1 MTVYEDLVVRNSD
14 DVSDF
19 SRGRIKESEIRQTTV
34 HFKVVLR
41 SAPATAG
48 AVKSDTSERCDDTG
62 AHRNVIT
69 RDVFERLGLRKKGEQ
84 MFKLAGGQS
93 AQMDVSSLMEII
105 WRDRRIE
112 MDAAIAPSGASNLF
126 SITAMELLDLMP
138 NPSKGCLVGVHGDE
152 YLNELE

>member
-1 MTVYEDLVVRNSD
+1 MTVYEDLVVRNAD

-19 SRGRIKESEIRQTTV
+19 RQGRIKESEVRQMTV
-34 HFKVVLR
+34 HFK
-41 SAPATAG
+41 A
-48 AVKSDTSERCDDTG
+48 DTG

-84 MFKLAGGQS
+84 MFRLADGQP
-93 AQMDVSSLMEII
+93 ARMDVSSQMELI
-105 WRDRRIE
+105 WHDRRIE
-112 MDAAIAPSGASNLF
+112 LDAAIAPTGANNLL
-126 SITAMELLDLMP
+126 SITAMQLLDIMP

>member
-1 MTVYEDLVVRNSD
+1 MTVYEDLVVRNLE
-14 DVSDF
+14 DVFDF
-19 SRGRIKESEIRQTTV
+19 NRGRIKESEVRQTTV
-34 HFKVVLR
+34 HFK
-41 SAPATAG
+41 A
-48 AVKSDTSERCDDTG
+48 DTG

-69 RDVFERLGLRKKGEQ
+69 RDVFERLGLCKEGEQ

-93 AQMDVSSLMEII
+93 AQMDVSSPMEII
-105 WRDRRIE
+105 WHDRRIV
-112 MDAAIAPSGASNLF
+112 MDAAIAPPGASNLF

>member
-1 MTVYEDLVVRNSD
+1 MTVYEDLVVRNSE

-19 SRGRIKESEIRQTTV
+19 SRGRIKESEVRQTTV
-34 HFKVVLR
+34 HFKV
-41 SAPATAG
+41 
-48 AVKSDTSERCDDTG
+48 DTG

-84 MFKLAGGQS
+84 TFKLAGGQP
-93 AQMDVSSLMEII
+93 ARMDVSGQMEII

-112 MDAAIAPSGASNLF
+112 LDAAIAPPGANNLL
-126 SITAMELLDLMP
+126 SITAMELLDIMP
-138 NPSKGCLVGVHGDE
+138 DPSKGCLVGIHGEE

>member
-19 SRGRIKESEIRQTTV
+19 SRGRIKESEVRQTTV
-34 HFKVVLR
+34 HFKV
-41 SAPATAG
+41 
-48 AVKSDTSERCDDTG
+48 DTG

-84 MFKLAGGQS
+84 TFKLAGGQP
-93 AQMDVSSLMEII
+93 ARMDVSGQMEII

-112 MDAAIAPSGASNLF
+112 LDAAIAPPGANNLL
-126 SITAMELLDLMP
+126 SITAMELLDIMP
-138 NPSKGCLVGVHGDE
+138 DPSKGCLVGIHGDE

>member
-1 MTVYEDLVVRNSD
+1 MTVYEDLVVRNLE
-14 DVSDF
+14 DVFDF
-19 SRGRIKESEIRQTTV
+19 NRGRIKESEVRQTIV
-34 HFKVVLR
+34 HFK
-41 SAPATAG
+41 A
-48 AVKSDTSERCDDTG
+48 DTG

-93 AQMDVSSLMEII
+93 AKMDVSSPMEII
-105 WRDRRIE
+105 WHDRRIE
-112 MDAAIAPSGASNLF
+112 MDAAIAPPGASNLF

>member
-1 MTVYEDLVVRNSD
+1 MAKKSEPQEATMTVYEDLVVRNAE

-19 SRGRIKESEIRQTTV
+19 TRGRIKESDVRQTMV
-34 HFKVVLR
+34 HFM
-41 SAPATAG
+41 A
-48 AVKSDTSERCDDTG
+48 DTG

-84 MFKLAGGQS
+84 AFKLAGGQS
-93 AQMDVSSLMEII
+93 AVMDVSHPMELI

-112 MDAAIAPSGASNLF
+112 LDAAIAPAGANNLL
-126 SITAMELLDLMP
+126 SITAMELLDIMP
-138 NPSKGCLVGVHGDE
+138 NPSKGCLVGIHGDE

>member
-1 MTVYEDLVVRNSD
+1 MTVYEDLVVRNLD

-34 HFKVVLR
+34 HFK
-41 SAPATAG
+41 A
-48 AVKSDTSERCDDTG
+48 DTG

-93 AQMDVSSLMEII
+93 AQMDVSSPMEII
-105 WRDRRIE
+105 WHDRRIE

-126 SITAMELLDLMP
+126 SITAMELLDIMP